1 MKVLFDH
8 SVRQHA
14 LRGEHGYVYFAPY
27 RPGYNNL
34 IEPAHNIRPAR
45 TDWLQDEIDC
55 LGKIAELCRRKK
67 LLPYIT
73 EELESEEFRALKFP
87 SPNHDDLFE
96 GIQFKKAQCPIVRSK
111 WGLSAKQYT
120 DKNDVIAY
128 CKCFFLTPS
137 KERTEKFIA
146 GMKENPRFSL
156 SEFEERCLRN
166 SDVFRNICRGISE
179 NHYPDALH
187 LWTAEENGLDVFLTM
202 DKKFKNVMARQKI
215 GLHCRVMLPSDV
227 LRALESIGSC

>member
-14 LRGEHGYVYFAPY
+14 LRGEHRYVYFAPY

-34 IEPAHNIRPAR
+34 MEPAHNIRPAR
-45 TDWLQDEIDC
+45 TGWLQDEIDC

-87 SPNHDDLFE
+87 SPNYDDLFKE
-96 GIQFKKAQCPIVRSK
+96 IQFKKAQCPIVRSK

-120 DKNDVIAY
+120 DKNDIIAY

-166 SDVFRNICRGISE
+166 SDVFRKICRGISE

-187 LWTAEENGLDVFLTM
+187 LWTAEKNGLDVFLTM
-202 DKKFKNVMARQKI
+202 DKKFINVMARQKI